1 MYLSLDHRSPRNHV
15 TVPNVDTHI
24 LNRVRNPFHR
34 QLVHTLHCHQHSGLW
49 PVKQITHAQPR
60 PGEVL
65 VQKKKKSWISQAKRR
80 APPTIKAKQLI
91 LLMPL
96 CRIAYW
102 KFHNTIILSSS
113 VMPVNRE
120 GTVSL
125 KDATNFIAKSTL
137 RKHYI

>member
-1 MYLSLDHRSPRNHV
+1 MACEKDH
-15 TVPNVDTHI
+15 
-24 LNRVRNPFHR
+24 
-34 QLVHTLHCHQHSGLW
+34 
-49 PVKQITHAQPR
+49 PR
-60 PGEVL
+60 PAQARGGPSTKE
-65 VQKKKKSWISQAKRR
+65 KKSWISQAKRR